1 MTVSSAVDLQGVTKA
16 FGATRALDE
25 VSINVAPGELVALL
39 GGSGCGKT
47 TLLRVVAGLAR
58 PDGGRVRI
66 GERDV
71 TGVPTR
77 HRPIGM
83 VVQHYALFPNLDVAA
98 NVAFLLAVRRGR
110 SSAEIRRRTGEL
122 LELVGLAGFEA
133 RYPNELSGGQ
143 QQRVAL
149 ARALAPEPEV
159 LLLDE
164 PLSALDAVIRVNL
177 RDEIRRIQ
185 QRVGTTALFVTHD
198 QSEAMAIAD
207 RVAVMADGRIE
218 EIGTPP
224 EIWERPASRV
234 AALFVG
240 ARNALELPVAP
251 DRRMRWG
258 GAFEVDAPA
267 AATARALAVFRASE
281 GARVEGGGVVVTVEV
296 RAFLGATTRLQ
307 VASGNGDV
315 VAVEVPS
322 SGAARLG
329 EGTVVRLR
337 VDPARVQVFP
347 VDA

>member
-1 MTVSSAVDLQGVTKA
+1 MSSAVDLHGVTKA
-16 FGATRALDE
+16 FGTTRALDE
-25 VSINVAPGELVALL
+25 VSLTVAPGELVALL

-47 TLLRVVAGLAR
+47 TLLRVVAGLTR
-58 PDGGRVRI
+58 PDRGQVWLGDQ
-66 GERDV
+66 EV
-71 TGVPTR
+71 TATPTR

-83 VVQHYALFPNLDVAA
+83 VFQHYALFPNLDVAG
-98 NVAFLLAVRRGR
+98 NVAFPLVVRRRR
-110 SSAEIRRRTGEL
+110 SATEVRRRTAEL
-122 LELVGLAGFEA
+122 LELVGLAGFES

-240 ARNALELPVAP
+240 ARNALELPVAL

-258 GAFEVDAPA
+258 TAFEVDAPA
-267 AATARALAVFRASE
+267 AANGRALAVFRASDVE
-281 GARVEGGGVVVTVEV
+281 LVEGGGMAGTVEV

-307 VASGNGDV
+307 VASGHGDV

-322 SGAARLG
+322 SLATRLSEGA
-329 EGTVVRLR
+329 VVSLR